1 MRRRDTIL
9 SKTHKDP
16 MRVGGTPAD
25 KSAQTMHS
33 HLYPRRM
40 YIRLPR
46 QRLRPQAPSTSAAID
61 PCCAPSWPCSRAVA
75 AVHCGPCACT
85 ASCLRLRPPRERY
98 RPHPET
104 QLPVCAHAFCHS
116 ELAGPSLRAVRC
128 SGFNH
133 APARARSLGAGD
145 RSSLPDNH
153 FHHIASVLTL
163 GHRSAAADG
172 VGLDGRA
179 ADPSGNALRL
189 PDRALADELSDW
201 RARPPPR
208 WSLKWR
214 AVPCTHTLAC

>member
-1 MRRRDTIL
+1 MARPRISPRKPFRAGCI
-9 SKTHKDP
+9 
-16 MRVGGTPAD
+16 
-25 KSAQTMHS
+25 SACHGS
-33 HLYPRRM
+33 V
-40 YIRLPR
+40 
-46 QRLRPQAPSTSAAID
+46 S
-61 PCCAPSWPCSRAVA
+61 V
-75 AVHCGPCACT
+75 
-85 ASCLRLRPPRERY
+85 LRLR
-98 RPHPET
+98 
-104 QLPVCAHAFCHS
+104 QLPLRSIHAAPHRGHAVARWLQCTAGHAPALPAACGCGRHASVIVRIQRPSCRCARMRCHS